1 MNWKEFATDY
11 LSFTRRDRIGILFL
25 LTLIVTIF
33 LLPKVISSNGN
44 TTPSNAD
51 TAWIVTMKKL
61 EQKENNNER
70 QYSTYND
77 EKKAGYEYDRP
88 AKKYTNKTK
97 GELFYFDPNSLSAAE
112 WQRLG
117 LRDKTIS
124 TIQNYLSKGGK
135 FRSPEDLQRIYGLF
149 PNEFERIS
157 PFIKIEKKGETNNFK
172 DFTVK
177 PSFEKSVAKTYTPRY
192 SSVDINS
199 ADTTSLIA
207 LPGIGS
213 KLAMRIIN
221 FRDKL
226 GGFYSIN
233 QVGETFGLPDSAF
246 QKLKQYI
253 KLESYTLKKININ
266 TASVEEFKIHPYI
279 RYNLATIIVAYR
291 HAHGSFENIESIKKV
306 MAVTDEIYVKIAPYL
321 ITQ

>member
-11 LSFTRRDRIGILFL
+11 LSFTRRDRVGLLFL

-33 LLPKVISSNGN
+33 LLPKVISNNGN

-51 TAWIVTMKKL
+51 TAWMEAMKKL
-61 EQKENNNER
+61 EQKEINNER
-70 QYSTYND
+70 QYSFYMD
-77 EKKAGYEYDRP
+77 EKNAGYEYDRP

-97 GELFYFDPNSLSAAE
+97 GELFYFDPNSLTIAE

-117 LRDKTIS
+117 IRDKTIS

-135 FRSPEDLQRIYGLF
+135 FRNPEDLQRIYGLF

-157 PFIKIEKKGETNNFK
+157 PFIKIEKKGETNNIK
-172 DFTVK
+172 DFTDK
-177 PSFEKSVAKTYTPRY
+177 PSFEKTVAKTYTPRY
-192 SSVDINS
+192 SAVDINS

-226 GGFYSIN
+226 GGFYSVH
-233 QVGETFGLPDSAF
+233 QVSETFGLPDSAF
-246 QKLKQYI
+246 QKLKQYL
-253 KLESYTLKKININ
+253 KLENTTLKKININ
-266 TASVEEFKIHPYI
+266 IASVDDFKIHPYI
-279 RYNLATIIVAYR
+279 RYNLANIIVAYR
-291 HAHGSFENIESIKKV
+291 NAHGPFENIESIKKV